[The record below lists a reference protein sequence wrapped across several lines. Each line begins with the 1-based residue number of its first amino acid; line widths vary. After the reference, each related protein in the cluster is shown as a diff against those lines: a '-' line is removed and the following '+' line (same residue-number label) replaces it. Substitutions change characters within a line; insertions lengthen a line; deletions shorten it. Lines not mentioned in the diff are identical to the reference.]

1 MSLDPRTPVLI
12 GAGQALDRD
21 TQPATAKHPV
31 ALMAEAVT
39 AAFSDAAIAAPTQ
52 VDSVRVV
59 RLLSWKYTN
68 TAHALASAC
77 GITAKQYGTT
87 PHGGNMPQSLVNLTA
102 RQIAFHPTIA

>member
-21 TQPATAKHPV
+21 THPATAKHPV

-77 GITAKQYGTT
+77 GITRS
-87 PHGGNMPQSLVNLTA
+87 NTA
-102 RQIAFHPTIA
+102 RHRTVATCRSRW